1 MQRLLP
7 LLLLLLALVLS
18 AGPALADN
26 DLHDKDNFQ
35 TGADSCAGCHRAHTA
50 QASKL
55 LTIGP
60 TQSDFCFSC
69 HDGTGAE
76 TDVVDGELDGT
87 TYGMLGAGLRGGGFV
102 RAVMDPDV
110 TGNVTSRLVTSTHTA
125 DGTTAGTIWG
135 SGPVNATADYGI
147 TVDLACGDCHNPHG
161 NGNYRILRGNPDGM
175 ESEGTLPPVDV
186 PNESGTPTYEITYN
200 SGNGT
205 GQYYRDVSYVPDDLD
220 EWCSQCHTRY
230 AAGAGG
236 GNTHSG
242 DAVFS
247 FRHNTD
253 ISGGC
258 VRCHVAHGTTA
269 IMGAYSSAVNLPDPM
284 ATSGGAYDSRLLSAR
299 NRKVC
304 TQCHQ
309 PSGESM
315 GHGGSGDDCTACHAT
330 DTLHVTHMTI
340 DCLDCH
346 DVHTFEVNCACHE

>member
-1 MQRLLP
+1 MRPLYRLLP
-7 LLLLLLALVLS
+7 LFPALLALALF

-76 TDVVDGELDGT
+76 TDVVDGELDGA
-87 TYGMLGAGLRGGGFV
+87 TYGTPGAGLRGGGFV

-110 TGNVTSRLVTSTHTA
+110 TGKATSRSTTSAHVA
-125 DGTTAGTIWG
+125 DGVTAGTIWG
-135 SGPVNATADYGI
+135 SGPINAAADFGV
-147 TVDLACGDCHNPHG
+147 TVSLACGDCHNPHG
-161 NGNYRILRGNPDGM
+161 NGKDRILRGNPDGI
-175 ESEGTLPPVDV
+175 EDEGTIAPVDV
-186 PNESGTPTYEITYN
+186 PDESGTTVYEITYN
-200 SGNGT
+200 AGNGT
-205 GQYYRDVSYVPDDLD
+205 GRDYRDTSYVPEPLD

-230 AAGAGG
+230 SAGTGAGH
-236 GNTHSG
+236 THSG
-242 DAVFS
+242 DDVFT

-253 ISGGC
+253 LPGGC

-269 IMGAYSSAVNLPDPM
+269 VMGTYSGSVNLPDPL
-284 ATSGGAYDSRLLSAR
+284 ASAGGSSDSRLLSAE

-304 TQCHQ
+304 TRATSR
-309 PSGESM
+309 PATAWDM
-315 GHGGSGDDCTACHAT
+315 VTAATTARPATAPTACTRAT
-330 DTLHVTHMTI
+330 
-340 DCLDCH
+340 
-346 DVHTFEVNCACHE
+346 AP